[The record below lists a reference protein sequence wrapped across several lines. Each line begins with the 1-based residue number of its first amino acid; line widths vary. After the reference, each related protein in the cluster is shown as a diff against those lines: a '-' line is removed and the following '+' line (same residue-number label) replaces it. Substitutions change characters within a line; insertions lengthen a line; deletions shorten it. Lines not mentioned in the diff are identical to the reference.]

1 MYIHECA
8 TNLAVSE
15 ELIVNEI
22 NKQHRLKQQQEAK
35 KNNPH
40 HDHNTPQV
48 PTSDPTD
55 QSGIQQLL
63 ATNAELAEERIL
75 ISLVIR
81 YGNLPMDVTSAPDS
95 HDVST
100 KADNAQWQ
108 QVCVA
113 QYINNDLNA
122 DGLALRNEL
131 YKKVMNEALQHCVQ
145 PEWSALPYFLNHPD
159 PEISQLATDV
169 GQDNF
174 ILSSKQR
181 EMYVDD
187 KYRLDD
193 LVPRILHDY
202 KHSIVKEQLKHLLT
216 ELRNPQLM
224 TDPEKAKQLM
234 QQYMEISMI
243 ERELAKVLG
252 DRVILKYG
260 NKM

>member
-1 MYIHECA
+1 
-8 TNLAVSE
+8 
-15 ELIVNEI
+15 
-22 NKQHRLKQQQEAK
+22 
-35 KNNPH
+35 
-40 HDHNTPQV
+40 
-48 PTSDPTD
+48 
-55 QSGIQQLL
+55 
-63 ATNAELAEERIL
+63 
-75 ISLVIR
+75 
-81 YGNLPMDVTSAPDS
+81 MDVTSAPDS

-131 YKKVMNEALQHCVQ
+131 YKKVMNEALQHCAQ
-145 PEWSALPYFLNHPD
+145 PEWSALAYFLNHPD
-159 PEISQLATDV
+159 PEISQLAADV

-260 NKM
+260 SKM